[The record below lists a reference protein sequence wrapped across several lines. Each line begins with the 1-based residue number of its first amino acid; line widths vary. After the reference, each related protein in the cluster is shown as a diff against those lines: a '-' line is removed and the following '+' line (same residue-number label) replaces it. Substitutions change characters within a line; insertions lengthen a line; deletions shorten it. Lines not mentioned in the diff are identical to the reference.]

1 MYNCNPPSQPH
12 PARILETR
20 KTAPCL
26 RLPDKWAVRI
36 GGGVNHRVGLY
47 DMLMIK
53 DNHIAA
59 AGGLRAAVEAA
70 QRYLAA
76 NDLAGLPVEL
86 ETRTLEEVAQALECL
101 REVPGCCVTRIM
113 LDNMASKDDGVPGG
127 VDVSMLREAV
137 RLIGGAVETE
147 ASGNVTLGSVQ
158 AIAATG
164 VDYVSCGALTHSV
177 IALDISL
184 NIDT

>member
-1 MYNCNPPSQPH
+1 M
-12 PARILETR
+12 
-20 KTAPCL
+20 
-26 RLPDKWAVRI
+26 PDKWAVLI

-59 AGGLRAAVEAA
+59 AGGLRAAVVAA
-70 QRYLAA
+70 QDYLQAHG
-76 NDLAGLPVEL
+76 LTGLPVEL
-86 ETRTLEEVAQALECL
+86 ETRTTEEVQQALACV

-113 LDNMASKDDGVPGG
+113 LDNMTSKDAHAPGG
-127 VDVSMLREAV
+127 VDVSMLETAV
-137 RLIGGAVETE
+137 RLIDGAVETE
-147 ASGNVTLGSVQ
+147 ASGNVTLQSVQ

-184 NIDT
+184 NIDTE